1 MAFLFGI
8 IVEKDERG
16 HFSEFHMEGGKGV
29 SASSYDNAEKFESL
43 NGRNLTSIAL
53 LSFIQLRSMK
63 SENAMQRNGK
73 EML

>member
-1 MAFLFGI
+1 M
-8 IVEKDERG
+8 
-16 HFSEFHMEGGKGV
+16 

>member
-1 MAFLFGI
+1 
-8 IVEKDERG
+8 
-16 HFSEFHMEGGKGV
+16 MEGREGV

-73 EML
+73 GNVVSYDIDWIAESELLSN